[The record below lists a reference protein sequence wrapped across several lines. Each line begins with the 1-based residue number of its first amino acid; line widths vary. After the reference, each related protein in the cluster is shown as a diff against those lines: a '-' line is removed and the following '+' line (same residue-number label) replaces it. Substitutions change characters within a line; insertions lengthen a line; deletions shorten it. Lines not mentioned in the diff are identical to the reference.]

1 VSQLDLGTAQQQ
13 PGRRRGSKQSKGCL
27 PVLIAALVIA
37 VIGGL
42 LYVKGV
48 DVVKGWLDSQK
59 AAADYSGNGSGS
71 VLIEVKEGQTATD
84 IAHTLYDKGVVA
96 SVGAFVD
103 AANANPQSTS
113 IQVGFYQLHEKM
125 AAKSALELMLDP
137 KASMVSNPLTIPEGK
152 RANEIVQA
160 IAETGDFSQK
170 SVQAAYDDTSALGLP
185 EYSGGDPEGFLFP
198 ATYNVAPNATPASV
212 LKTMVDTFKEH
223 AAEVNLEQDAEALG
237 ESPYDVL
244 IVASLIQAEASRPQD
259 MPKVASVIYNR
270 LDQGMPLQLDSTL
283 HYAVDSRGE
292 VATSDDLRD
301 IDSPYNTYKLAG
313 LPPTPID
320 SPGDDAIDAALHPAD
335 TNDLYFVTVN
345 LRTGKTLFAETLAE
359 HNQNVQKLYQY
370 CETSDEC

>member
-1 VSQLDLGTAQQQ
+1 VTQLDLGSAQQE
-13 PGRRRGSKQSKGCL
+13 PGRRRGSRQSKGCF
-27 PVLIAALVIA
+27 PVLVAAVVIA
-37 VIGGL
+37 LIGGVV
-42 LYVKGV
+42 YVKGV
-48 DVVKGWLDSQK
+48 DVVRGWLDSHK

-125 AAKSALELMLDP
+125 AAENALELMLDT

-152 RANEIVQA
+152 RANEIVDA
-160 IAETGDFSQK
+160 IAETGGFPQK
-170 SVQAAYDDTSALGLP
+170 SVQAAYDDTAALGLP
-185 EYSGGDPEGFLFP
+185 AYAGGDPEGFLFP

-223 AAEVNLEQDAEALG
+223 ASEADLEQGASALG
-237 ESPYDVL
+237 QSPYDVL
-244 IVASLIQAEASRPQD
+244 IVASLVQAEASRPED

-270 LDQGMPLQLDSTL
+270 LDSGMALQLDSTL

-301 IDSPYNTYKLAG
+301 IDSPYNTYKLTG

-335 TNDLYFVTVN
+335 TAYLYFVTVN

-359 HNQNVQKLYQY
+359 HNQNVAKLNEY
-370 CETSDEC
+370 CQTSDEC